1 VVILDDMGLSKLS
14 AKVNYSFKMW
24 FKFVKMNMQSSS
36 TLAVLKLLYRQITE
50 SYDCIGMSDSFALC
64 SLRE

>member
-36 TLAVLKLLYRQITE
+36 TLAVLKLLYRVLWL
-50 SYDCIGMSDSFALC
+50 YCH
-64 SLRE
+64 